1 MVLGQEEKEKLTPVD
16 WVGVFLACGSWAEKA
31 RALFRWE
38 RMMARLLEINT
49 TFFAPDRGQ
58 KDPAACA
65 TAAGKYGGWW
75 GPWVDDVA
83 LDLATIK

>member
-1 MVLGQEEKEKLTPVD
+1 M
-16 WVGVFLACGSWAEKA
+16 
-31 RALFRWE
+31 FRWE
-38 RMMARLLEINT
+38 RMMHRLLEINA

-83 LDLATIK
+83 LDLAP

>member
-1 MVLGQEEKEKLTPVD
+1 
-16 WVGVFLACGSWAEKA
+16 
-31 RALFRWE
+31 
-38 RMMARLLEINT
+38 MMARLLEINT

-83 LDLATIK
+83 LDLAP

>member
-1 MVLGQEEKEKLTPVD
+1 MT
-16 WVGVFLACGSWAEKA
+16 
-31 RALFRWE
+31 
-38 RMMARLLEINT
+38 RLLEINA

-75 GPWVDDVA
+75 GPWVDDVELYDRSA
-83 LDLATIK
+83 MK